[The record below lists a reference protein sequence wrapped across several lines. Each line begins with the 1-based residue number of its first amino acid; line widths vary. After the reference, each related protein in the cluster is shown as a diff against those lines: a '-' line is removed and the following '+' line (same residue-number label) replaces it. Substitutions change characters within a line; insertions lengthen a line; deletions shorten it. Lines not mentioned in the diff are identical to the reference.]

1 MSDPFRRYNVEL
13 RMPKG
18 RPGAAGGVGW
28 LIALGAGAVLVN
40 ASLYNVDGGH
50 RAIKYS
56 RIHGLTQTIYP
67 EGTHIRIPWLET
79 PIIFDIRAKPRNIA
93 SLTGTKDLQMV
104 NITCRV
110 LSRPS
115 IQQLPQIFREL
126 GQDYD
131 ERVLPSI
138 VNEVL
143 KAVVAQFNASQLIT
157 QREHVSRLVRE
168 NLTKRALRFNLVL
181 DDVSITHVAFSP
193 EFTHAV
199 AQQTA
204 FRAAFLVDQAIQ
216 EKQSIIVRA
225 QGEAKS
231 AELIGEAMRQNKG
244 FLELRRLEAARDI
257 ANLLATSGNK
267 IMLDSQSLLLNV
279 TGDDIGKLLQM
290 GKELAMKLF
299 LFAGHCHER
308 QHVLFRLVWIHH
320 SVSRRVSFL
329 VLNSNVHIGF
339 LIFFT
344 VAGYS
349 MPGSKKFY
357 RKKKVWKKKGQAK
370 KPPVEEV
377 EAAED
382 RVIFDGEESPARK
395 KVRWE
400 ANEVDGDNINEGTE
414 DERDENDTEGTDA
427 VDEKIVIAI
436 YAQHFRVG
444 CAYYDPVKLT
454 VCILED
460 SVEMLEQTN
469 PDVAITSGRADEASI
484 DLVRDFVEASGG
496 VFQVRPSR
504 EFTPTKGRDRLLS
517 LRFLSELPVDETTA
531 SSSTHTSS
539 DPPTNAYEF
548 MRRRRGLTG
557 DPSMKRW
564 NASIRLGNFA
574 SLDGSPLCMSAIG
587 ALLDHL
593 ARIRAMADLHDEGV
607 AGLEIQ
613 SIESICLG
621 HFMQINA
628 DALSSLQ
635 VFGSESHASAHSD
648 KTKEGLSLYGIL
660 NSTRT
665 TLGRFLLR
673 QWLLRPS
680 LSLSVITARHDA
692 VECLMTPENIVTA
705 DAMCA
710 HLKGLRN
717 VPRILR
723 MLKVGKAGLNEWQG
737 IVKFTFHATLL
748 REALTELQNVG
759 EVDIFKKLIAILNV
773 ASFREVGNAIHET
786 IDWEESLYAGRVC
799 VRPAIDE
806 ELDKWKHIY
815 NGLDSVLS
823 RVATQI
829 SETVPADY
837 TSSLNV
843 VYFPQLGFLICTPM
857 KEGWVN
863 SSVDVF
869 EGWSF
874 QFSSETHVYFK
885 SSEMHDMDRHI
896 GDLHPS
902 IVDREIEIIQTLL
915 EKILQFADPISQACD
930 ACAELDCLLC
940 FAEASRM
947 HNYRR
952 PTMTEDNVLYVRQGR
967 HPLQEQVVDTFV
979 PNDIHLRSGTSID
992 VNADNDEIEDV
1003 CSSENARSM
1012 LVLTGANACGK
1023 SVYLKQAALI
1033 QYMAQIGWCQTSS
1046 DVPSIITNVMVCSS
1060 FVPAESATLGIVD
1073 KSSTTTI
1080 FCILEL
1086 ITDLAVFIFSLHKN
1100 GAGLLCGVLRSFL
1113 SRGPECPKVLV
1124 ATHFHEIFHEDMLDP
1139 GLPITFLHMQI
1150 LLPDLPEIEDD
1161 EDADATVDVDDTVEI
1176 ARRQLRQGET
1186 ITYLY
1191 RVAQGL
1197 SLESHAARCAQMFG
1211 LPPSI
1216 VRRAEYV
1223 SNLFSTHNITR
1234 LLDEEMKPEE
1244 IEDLAQAE
1252 EVCRRFLEW
1261 NLSEAANDE
1270 TLDSVE
1276 AVKAKLA
1283 WVLGRTEDRAKDAET
1298 DDVEEVDHGL

>member
-1 MSDPFRRYNVEL
+1 
-13 RMPKG
+13 
-18 RPGAAGGVGW
+18 
-28 LIALGAGAVLVN
+28 
-40 ASLYNVDGGH
+40 
-50 RAIKYS
+50 
-56 RIHGLTQTIYP
+56 
-67 EGTHIRIPWLET
+67 
-79 PIIFDIRAKPRNIA
+79 
-93 SLTGTKDLQMV
+93 
-104 NITCRV
+104 
-110 LSRPS
+110 
-115 IQQLPQIFREL
+115 
-126 GQDYD
+126 
-131 ERVLPSI
+131 
-138 VNEVL
+138 
-143 KAVVAQFNASQLIT
+143 
-157 QREHVSRLVRE
+157 
-168 NLTKRALRFNLVL
+168 
-181 DDVSITHVAFSP
+181 
-193 EFTHAV
+193 
-199 AQQTA
+199 
-204 FRAAFLVDQAIQ
+204 
-216 EKQSIIVRA
+216 
-225 QGEAKS
+225 
-231 AELIGEAMRQNKG
+231 
-244 FLELRRLEAARDI
+244 
-257 ANLLATSGNK
+257 
-267 IMLDSQSLLLNV
+267 
-279 TGDDIGKLLQM
+279 
-290 GKELAMKLF
+290 
-299 LFAGHCHER
+299 
-308 QHVLFRLVWIHH
+308 
-320 SVSRRVSFL
+320 
-329 VLNSNVHIGF
+329 
-339 LIFFT
+339 
-344 VAGYS
+344 

-357 RKKKVWKKKGQAK
+357 SKKKAWKKKRQTKK

-377 EAAED
+377 ETADEN
-382 RVIFDGEESPARK
+382 VIFDGEQSPARK

-414 DERDENDTEGTDA
+414 DEREENDNEGTDA
-427 VDEKIVIAI
+427 VDEKVVLAI
-436 YAQHFRVG
+436 YSQHFRVG

-454 VCILED
+454 MYVLED
-460 SVEMLEQTN
+460 SVESSHYDTTKLLLEQIN

-504 EFTPTKGRDRLLS
+504 EFTPAKGRDRLLS
-517 LRFLSELPVDETTA
+517 LRFLSELPVDEMTA
-531 SSSTHTSS
+531 SSTHTSS

-574 SLDGSPLCMSAIG
+574 SLDGSPLCVSAIG

-613 SIESICLG
+613 SIESICLE

-635 VFGSESHASAHSD
+635 VFESESHASAHSD

-680 LSLSVITARHDA
+680 LSLLVINARHDA
-692 VECLMTPENIVTA
+692 VECLTTPENIVTS

-717 VPRILR
+717 IPRILR

-737 IVKFTFHATLL
+737 IVKFTFHASLL

-759 EVDIFKKLIAILNV
+759 EVDIFKKLIAILDV
-773 ASFREVGNAIHET
+773 TSFREVGNAIHET

-799 VRPAIDE
+799 VRPSIDE
-806 ELDKWKHIY
+806 ELDKWKNIY
-815 NGLDSVLS
+815 NGLDGVLS

-857 KEGWVN
+857 KEGWSN

-885 SSEMHDMDRHI
+885 SSEMHDMDHHI

-902 IVDREIEIIQTLL
+902 IVDREIETIQTLL

-947 HNYRR
+947 HNYCR

-992 VNADNDEIEDV
+992 ANADNDEVEDGY
-1003 CSSENARSM
+1003 SPDNARSM

-1033 QYMAQIGWCQTSS
+1033 QYMAQIGC
-1046 DVPSIITNVMVCSS
+1046 

-1073 KSSTTTI
+1073 KI
-1080 FCILEL
+1080 FTRVQTRETVSKIQSAFMIDLNQVS
-1086 ITDLAVFIFSLHKN
+1086 LAVRNSTPRSLILLDEFGKGTISSD

-1113 SRGPECPKVLV
+1113 SRGSECPKVLV
-1124 ATHFHEIFHEDMLDP
+1124 ATHFHEIFREDMLDP
-1139 GLPITFLHMQI
+1139 GLPISFLHMQI

-1161 EDADATVDVDDTVEI
+1161 EDGDATLDDDDTVEI

-1191 RVAQGL
+1191 RVAPGL

-1216 VRRAEYV
+1216 ARRAQYV
-1223 SNLFSTHNITR
+1223 SNLYSTHNITR

-1252 EVCRRFLEW
+1252 EVCRRFMEW

-1270 TLDSVE
+1270 ALDSVE

-1283 WVLGRTEDRAKDAET
+1283 WVLGRTEDQAKDDET
-1298 DDVEEVDHGL
+1298 DEVEEVDQEL

>member
-1 MSDPFRRYNVEL
+1 
-13 RMPKG
+13 
-18 RPGAAGGVGW
+18 
-28 LIALGAGAVLVN
+28 
-40 ASLYNVDGGH
+40 
-50 RAIKYS
+50 
-56 RIHGLTQTIYP
+56 
-67 EGTHIRIPWLET
+67 
-79 PIIFDIRAKPRNIA
+79 
-93 SLTGTKDLQMV
+93 
-104 NITCRV
+104 
-110 LSRPS
+110 
-115 IQQLPQIFREL
+115 
-126 GQDYD
+126 
-131 ERVLPSI
+131 
-138 VNEVL
+138 
-143 KAVVAQFNASQLIT
+143 
-157 QREHVSRLVRE
+157 
-168 NLTKRALRFNLVL
+168 
-181 DDVSITHVAFSP
+181 
-193 EFTHAV
+193 
-199 AQQTA
+199 
-204 FRAAFLVDQAIQ
+204 
-216 EKQSIIVRA
+216 
-225 QGEAKS
+225 
-231 AELIGEAMRQNKG
+231 
-244 FLELRRLEAARDI
+244 
-257 ANLLATSGNK
+257 
-267 IMLDSQSLLLNV
+267 
-279 TGDDIGKLLQM
+279 
-290 GKELAMKLF
+290 
-299 LFAGHCHER
+299 
-308 QHVLFRLVWIHH
+308 
-320 SVSRRVSFL
+320 
-329 VLNSNVHIGF
+329 
-339 LIFFT
+339 
-344 VAGYS
+344 

-357 RKKKVWKKKGQAK
+357 SKKKVWKKKGRAK
-370 KPPVEEV
+370 KPPVEEF

-382 RVIFDGEESPARK
+382 RVIFDGEQSPARK

-414 DERDENDTEGTDA
+414 DKRNESDTEGTDA
-427 VDEKIVIAI
+427 VDEKVVMAI
-436 YAQHFRVG
+436 YSQHFRVG

-454 VCILED
+454 VYVLED
-460 SVEMLEQTN
+460 SVESSHYDTTKLLLEQTN

-504 EFTPTKGRDRLLS
+504 EFTPAKGRDRLLS
-517 LRFLSELPVDETTA
+517 LRFLSELSVDETTA

-574 SLDGSPLCMSAIG
+574 SLDSSPLCMSAVG

-613 SIESICLG
+613 SIESICLE

-635 VFGSESHASAHSD
+635 VFESESHTSAHSD

-680 LSLSVITARHDA
+680 LSLPVIAARHDA

-705 DAMCA
+705 DAMCT

-717 VPRILR
+717 IPRILR

-737 IVKFTFHATLL
+737 IVKFTFHASLL
-748 REALTELQNVG
+748 REALTELQNVS
-759 EVDIFKKLIAILNV
+759 EVDILKKLIAILDV

-815 NGLDSVLS
+815 NGLDGVLS

-857 KEGWVN
+857 KEGWSN
-863 SSVDVF
+863 SSVDIF

-940 FAEASRM
+940 YAEASRM
-947 HNYRR
+947 HNYCR
-952 PTMTEDNVLYVRQGR
+952 PAMTEDNVLYVRQGR

-979 PNDIHLRSGTSID
+979 PNDIHLRSGTNID
-992 VNADNDEIEDV
+992 VNADNDEIEDG
-1003 CSSENARSM
+1003 CSSENVRSM

-1033 QYMAQIGWCQTSS
+1033 QYMAQIGWCQLSS
-1046 DVPSIITNVMVCSS
+1046 DVPPIITNVTLCPS
-1060 FVPAESATLGIVD
+1060 FVPAESATLGVVD
-1073 KSSTTTI
+1073 KI
-1080 FCILEL
+1080 FTRVQTRETVSKIQSAFMIDLNQVS
-1086 ITDLAVFIFSLHKN
+1086 LAVRNSTPRSLILLDEFGKGTISSD

-1139 GLPITFLHMQI
+1139 GLPISFLHMQI
-1150 LLPDLPEIEDD
+1150 LLPDLPDIEDD
-1161 EDADATVDVDDTVEI
+1161 EDADATLDVDDTVEI

-1216 VRRAEYV
+1216 ARRAEYV

-1234 LLDEEMKPEE
+1234 LLDEDMKPEE

-1252 EVCRRFLEW
+1252 EVCRRFMEW

-1283 WVLGRTEDRAKDAET
+1283 WVLGRAEDQVKDAET
-1298 DDVEEVDHGL
+1298 D